1 MVTAEDKKFFD
12 ENGYLIVRN
21 VLTPEEM
28 AFLRKRAV
36 EIFSTD
42 EWKISPHNT
51 NRTVTDFYRHFP
63 DIMKVSLSKKV
74 VDTVKSLLGSDDI
87 ILTPETAM
95 MTGFYPTWHKDT
107 TTQEKRGH
115 TFHKNPDYKMV
126 RCGIY
131 MQDNDEYGGGLSVI
145 AGSHHKPDNFLTG
158 DFLPKR
164 TLLFR
169 IKNKII
175 PYNEAENKKLNPY
188 NLKIVDI
195 PSKVGD
201 LIFFNFQTAHKG
213 TLPKSQKIGD
223 VPHNKTKIAIFD
235 TFGVNNE
242 YTKMYVDFLK
252 TRPES
257 IYGFTRDRV
266 QSKEFDDYTQSIGLG
281 AL

>member
-1 MVTAEDKKFFD
+1 MVTEADKKFYD

-28 AFLRKRAV
+28 AFLRKRAN
-36 EIFSTD
+36 EIFSSD
-42 EWKISPHNT
+42 EWKVSQYNT
-51 NRTVTDFYRHFP
+51 NRTVIDIYKYFH
-63 DIMKVSLSKKV
+63 DIMRVSLSKKV
-74 VDTVKSLLGSDDI
+74 VDTVKSLLENDDI

-107 TTQEKRGH
+107 TTPEKGGH
-115 TFHKNPDYKMV
+115 TFHKSPDFKIV

-145 AGSHHKPDNFLTG
+145 AGSHKKPDNFLTG
-158 DFLPKR
+158 EFLPER
-164 TLLFR
+164 TLFYR
-169 IKNKII
+169 IKNRLFPEK
-175 PYNEAENKKLNPY
+175 EEDNKKLNPY

-195 PSKVGD
+195 PSRVGD

-213 TLPKSQKIGD
+213 TIPKSQKIAD
-223 VPHNKTKIAIFD
+223 VPPDKKKIAIFD

-242 YTKMYVDFLK
+242 QTRMYLDFLK

-257 IYGFTRDRV
+257 IYGFARDRRD
-266 QSKEFDDYTQSIGLG
+266 SEEFTEYAKSVGVGTP
-281 AL
+281 